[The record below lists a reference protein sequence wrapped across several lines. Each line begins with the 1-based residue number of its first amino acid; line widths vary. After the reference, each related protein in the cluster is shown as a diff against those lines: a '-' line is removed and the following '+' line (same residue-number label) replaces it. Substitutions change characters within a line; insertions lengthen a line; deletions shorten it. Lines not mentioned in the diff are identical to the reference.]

1 MVKAYLRYELA
12 DTWGVITSRS
22 DVCYT
27 GDGKFLITAAL
38 ERVQVWSVKQ
48 AIVLRHLEASESLA
62 VGKSRP
68 VTCLAVSA
76 STNQLAVGYGDGSIR
91 VWYVVLGVG
100 GGFWRALYF
109 NLCGF
114 LPCLSSPCFSLVWF
128 VRGRNTSSWEL
139 ETTLSGHA
147 GAVTCLCFSPS
158 GDRLASG
165 SQDTDLVI
173 WDVSSETGMFRL
185 RGHKGQVTDLAFV
198 GGGDS
203 GSPSFL
209 VSTSKDEH
217 VKVWDLAAERCRQTL
232 VCHGG
237 ELWSVSYNPLTHRLA
252 VGASDSEIRMFRV
265 DLGEGG
271 TNDVLVDIGT
281 VRRSTGDRV
290 TKCRFVHMSEDEAF
304 LVCQGAGKVVDVW
317 QVRSEREADKRKR
330 KREKRK
336 EEKKKRKTKG
346 DRGEAVENVEANGG
360 GETIGATPRDGDG
373 EEIKAADELESVA
386 VVRSKS
392 KLTSFA
398 VHPQAT
404 SKRCI
409 MSMVL
414 ATSNNV
420 LELWD
425 IKGGK
430 EPTKA
435 ATIDVMGHRSDVR
448 SLSLSSDDSLCL
460 STSNAGAKV
469 WNPRKGVCI
478 SSIESGYGLCSLF
491 APGNKHA
498 IVGTKEGTLEILDI
512 GSSSRIQVIDAHEG
526 PVWSVCLNPDGSGF
540 VSGSAD
546 KTIKFWEWA
555 LVEDS
560 DAEEG
565 APTTAARLSV
575 ECAQTLTLPDDVL
588 SVKFTPNGKLLVAAL
603 LDSTVKVYFA
613 DTLKFFLSLYGHKL
627 PVLTM
632 DVSSDSTLLVTGSA
646 DKNIK
651 IWGLDYGDCH
661 KSIFAHD
668 DSVMS
673 IAFVPDTHYFFTAGK
688 DKLVKYWDADKFEHL
703 LDLPG
708 HHAEVWAIKV
718 SSLGDFVV
726 SGGHDRSIRRFEK
739 TEEAFFVEEEKEK
752 RLESLFEEDLEAPDR
767 EPLDGLPGAPGA
779 DKSDGRNTS
788 AVAGKKTLE
797 TVSAADSIVEA
808 LDMATAE
815 EERIKESR
823 KALRESDYVPNPLLL
838 GLSPSSYVLRAIG
851 RVRTSEL
858 EQALILVPFM
868 DALRLL
874 DFCAS
879 WLKEG
884 AGVELLARVSI
895 LLCRIHL
902 QQLMSTP
909 AARTS
914 LVELRSLL
922 QARLNEMKDTWGYN
936 AAALEFL
943 RRAKT
948 GGGLSDRVASTA
960 MAWKTRT

>member
-1 MVKAYLRYELA
+1 MLYKRWQVPGHGGAGA
-12 DTWGVITSRS
+12 RS
-22 DVCYT
+22 GLVGET
-27 GDGKFLITAAL
+27 GDC
-38 ERVQVWSVKQ
+38 
-48 AIVLRHLEASESLA
+48 ASSPRRPGES
-62 VGKSRP
+62 
-68 VTCLAVSA
+68 
-76 STNQLAVGYGDGSIR
+76 
-91 VWYVVLGVG
+91 G
-100 GGFWRALYF
+100 GGEESTSNL
-109 NLCGF
+109 LCGF
-114 LPCLSSPCFSLVWF
+114 YVDQSAGSGIWGRVHSCLVRVTRAWGWEAVLAHANSFSLYRTPYSLSIWF
-128 VRGRNTSSWEL
+128 ARGRSTSSWEL

-165 SQDTDLVI
+165 SQDTDIVI
-173 WDVSSETGMFRL
+173 WDVSSETGLFKL
-185 RGHKGQVTDLAFV
+185 RGHKGQVTDLAFIDA
-198 GGGDS
+198 GDS
-203 GSPSFL
+203 SSSFL
-209 VSTSKDEH
+209 VSTSKDEQ

-237 ELWSVSYNPLTHRLA
+237 ELWSVSYNSETHRLA
-252 VGASDSEIRMFRV
+252 VGASDGEIRMFCV
-265 DLGEGG
+265 ELSGERAVASML
-271 TNDVLVDIGT
+271 TDIGT

-290 TKCRFVHMSEDEAF
+290 TKCRFVRMSEYETF

-317 QVRSEREADKRKR
+317 QVRSEKEADKRKR

-336 EEKKKRKTKG
+336 QEKKKRKT
-346 DRGEAVENVEANGG
+346 
-360 GETIGATPRDGDG
+360 TGDG
-373 EEIKAADELESVA
+373 AEDDEAGRADDAIDVTNAMDAPREGDHGDEVKAADELEPVA
-386 VVRSKS
+386 VIRSKN

-398 VHPQAT
+398 VHPKAK
-404 SKRCI
+404 SKKSI
-409 MSMVL
+409 ISMVL

-430 EPTKA
+430 EPAKTT
-435 ATIDVMGHRSDVR
+435 TIDVMGHRSDVR
-448 SLSLSSDDSLCL
+448 SLALSSDDSLCL

-469 WNPRKGVCI
+469 WNPRKGACI
-478 SSIESGYGLCSLF
+478 SSIESGYGLSSLF

-498 IVGTKEGTLEILDI
+498 IVGTKEGSLEILDI
-512 GSSSRIQVIDAHEG
+512 GSSSRIEVVDAHEG

-546 KTIKFWEWA
+546 KTVKFWEWA

-560 DAEEG
+560 ETEEG
-565 APTTAARLSV
+565 APTTASRLSI
-575 ECAQTLTLPDDVL
+575 ECTQTLTLPDDVL

-632 DVSSDSTLLVTGSA
+632 DVSTDSTLLVTGSA

-673 IAFVPDTHYFFTAGK
+673 VAFVPDTHYFFTAGK
-688 DKLVKYWDADKFEHL
+688 DKLIKYWDADKFEHL

-767 EPLDGLPGAPGA
+767 EPLDGLPGIPGV

-788 AVAGKKTLE
+788 TVAGKRTLE

-808 LDMATAE
+808 LDMAAAE

-823 KALRESDYVPNPLLL
+823 KALRESDYIPNPLLL
-838 GLSPSSYVLRAIG
+838 GLSPSNYVLRAIG
-851 RVRTSEL
+851 RVRASDL

-884 AGVELLARVSI
+884 ADVELLARVSI
-895 LLCRIHL
+895 LLCRVHL

-909 AARTS
+909 AARSS

-922 QARLNEMKDTWGYN
+922 QARLNEIKDTWGYN

-948 GGGLSDRVASTA
+948 GGGLSDSVASTA
-960 MAWKTRT
+960 VAWKTRGDS

>member
-1 MVKAYLRYELA
+1 M
-12 DTWGVITSRS
+12 
-22 DVCYT
+22 
-27 GDGKFLITAAL
+27 
-38 ERVQVWSVKQ
+38 
-48 AIVLRHLEASESLA
+48 LRHLDAPESLT

-68 VTCLAVSA
+68 VTCLAVCA
-76 STNQLAVGYGDGSIR
+76 STSQLAVGYGDGSIR
-91 VWYVVLGVG
+91 VWYVLLGVG
-100 GGFWRALYF
+100 GRSSCLVCFPVCCL
-109 NLCGF
+109 LSPHF
-114 LPCLSSPCFSLVWF
+114 LPLWLVHD
-128 VRGRNTSSWEL
+128 RNTDSWEL

-147 GAVTCLCFSPS
+147 GAVTCLCFSAS

-173 WDVSSETGMFRL
+173 WDVSSETGLFKL
-185 RGHKGQVTDLAFV
+185 RGHKGQVTDLAFI
-198 GGGDS
+198 DADDL
-203 GSPSFL
+203 GSSSLL

-217 VKVWDLAAERCRQTL
+217 VKVWDLAAERCMQTL

-237 ELWSVSYNPLTHRLA
+237 ELWSVTYNPVTRRLA
-252 VGASDSEIRMFRV
+252 VGASDGEVRMFRV
-265 DLGEGG
+265 DVGSERGASG
-271 TNDVLVDIGT
+271 VLVDIGT

-290 TKCRFVHMSEDEAF
+290 TKCRFVHMSDEETF

-317 QVRSEREADKRKR
+317 QVRSEKEADKRKR

-346 DRGEAVENVEANGG
+346 DHVDEGGDISDAAEANGASP
-360 GETIGATPRDGDG
+360 EDRNRED
-373 EEIKAADELESVA
+373 IKAADELEQVA
-386 VVRSKS
+386 VVRSKN

-398 VHPQAT
+398 VHPKAT
-404 SKRCI
+404 SKKSI
-409 MSMVL
+409 MFMVL

-425 IKGGK
+425 IKSGK
-430 EPTKA
+430 EPAKT

-448 SLSLSSDDSLCL
+448 SLALSSDDSLCL

-498 IVGTKEGTLEILDI
+498 IVGTKEGMLEILDI
-512 GSSSRIQVIDAHEG
+512 GSSSRIEVVDAHEG
-526 PVWSVCLNPDGSGF
+526 PLWSICLNPDGSGF

-546 KTIKFWEWA
+546 KTVKFWEWA

-560 DAEEG
+560 DAEDG
-565 APTTAARLSV
+565 APSTAAHLSI
-575 ECAQTLTLPDDVL
+575 ECVQTLTLPDDVL

-673 IAFVPDTHYFFTAGK
+673 VAFVPDTHYFFTAGK
-688 DKLVKYWDADKFEHL
+688 DKIVKYWDADKFEHL

-767 EPLDGLPGAPGA
+767 EPLDGVPGIPGA

-788 AVAGKKTLE
+788 AVAGKRTLE

-808 LDMATAE
+808 LDMAASE
-815 EERIKESR
+815 EERIRESR
-823 KALRESDYVPNPLLL
+823 MALRESEYVPNPLLL
-838 GLSPSSYVLRAIG
+838 GLSPSSYVLRAIS
-851 RVRTSEL
+851 RVRASDL

-884 AGVELLARVSI
+884 ADVELLARVSI
-895 LLCRIHL
+895 LLCRVHL

-909 AARTS
+909 AARSS
-914 LVELRSLL
+914 LVELRSVL
-922 QARLNEMKDTWGYN
+922 QARLNDMKDTWGFN

-948 GGGLSDRVASTA
+948 GGGLSDSVASTA
-960 MAWKTRT
+960 MAWKTRL